1 MNRKSTGSMLFAL
14 IAMTIGATACQSAPV
29 PEADPEASVKGAMTV
44 NMNDKLKISDTMF
57 GIFFE
62 DINYGADGGLYA
74 ELVANRDFE
83 CTPADARGWNSKKFW
98 AVDGGNM
105 KFDVA
110 TADPI

>member
-1 MNRKSTGSMLFAL
+1 MNRKKTGSMLLAL
-14 IAMTIGATACQSAPV
+14 IAMTLGTTALAQQGPFGPRGNGPAQAQLTGPV
-29 PEADPEASVKGAMTV
+29 SCTMTV

-83 CTPADARGWNSKKFW
+83 CTPADARGWSSKKF
-98 AVDGGNM
+98 
-105 KFDVA
+105 
-110 TADPI
+110 

>member
-1 MNRKSTGSMLFAL
+1 MNRKTTGSMLLAL

-29 PEADPEASVKGAMTV
+29 PEADPEASVKGTMTV

-74 ELVANRDFE
+74 ELVANRAISLALLF
-83 CTPADARGWNSKKFW
+83 
-98 AVDGGNM
+98 
-105 KFDVA
+105 
-110 TADPI
+110 